1 MLDSQRKALR
11 ASVSGE
17 DLRLILRAIEAYSHN
32 ADYREVIA
40 RIQYQASALGVA
52 PKRATVGAH

>member
-17 DLRLILRAIEAYSHN
+17 DLRLILRALEAYSHN
-32 ADYREVIA
+32 AEYRDVIA
-40 RIQYQASALGVA
+40 RLQSQASALGVSR
-52 PKRATVGAH
+52 KWLTVRAH

>member
-1 MLDSQRKALR
+1 MLESQREGLR

-32 ADYREVIA
+32 TDYREVIA
-40 RIQYQASALGVA
+40 RLQHQASALGVS
-52 PKRATVGAH
+52 PTRATIKAH

>member
-1 MLDSQRKALR
+1 MLESQRHAMR

-17 DLRLILRAIEAYSHN
+17 DLSLILRAIEAYSHN

-40 RIQYQASALGVA
+40 RLQYQAAVLGVSA
-52 PKRATVGAH
+52 KRATAAAH